1 MKRFIDDESG
11 MTMGLTVIMIV
22 LIGVMGAGLLTFVSR
37 DLNSVVEVNQG
48 QRAQEMADAGLEAG
62 KRQLSIVDATPTSY
76 DATNIGDN
84 SEWYDDSTPKTLTL
98 NGNQIRV
105 SILYLRPS
113 ETDAQTREAGRAP
126 EKLPS
131 YNSNGIADTCTD
143 DSIGGGVAGDGI
155 DNDFDPST
163 GDVDA
168 CDYPNNRN
176 YFRVTV
182 RGGTGEAVRQ
192 LQAIYQTDNFDIPV
206 AYYATR
212 DIGFNSSNS
221 LNVDGL
227 SLFANRNI
235 INFRADR
242 LTGTDQAYGDW
253 STIPG
258 TGAPN
263 PYNATRRDDAL
274 GNRVTAAGAAALGSI
289 DYKTAADEVQHQ
301 GYRDYDADSDSVSER
316 PDFVPNTWGDRAN
329 QPSNDI
335 TYPFAMGNTTADN
348 DLIAT
353 LKAKAQAQGL
363 YTRRPPESTFTI
375 DENGGDVPN
384 YPESSDLTETVMFV
398 EFANGTDDSPIY
410 GAKGKAIYKARSSDA
425 DNKVKGIIVVMHGD
439 LDTNSSSEPF
449 QGAVIVRDGDDGN
462 TAESDIMKFD
472 NGGNVNIEGF
482 VNIEGDIKLGGTTD
496 GFLPAEMATGLPGL
510 FRVNLWSWREC
521 YSIDCS

>member
-1 MKRFIDDESG
+1 MRRFIDDESG
-11 MTMGLTVIMIV
+11 MTMGLVVIMIV

-48 QRAQEMADAGLEAG
+48 QRAQEMSDAGLEAA
-62 KRQLSIVDATPTSY
+62 KRQLSVVDANPTSY
-76 DATNIGDN
+76 DATNIADN
-84 SEWYDDSTPKTLTL
+84 SEWYGDSTPKTMTL

-105 SILYLRPS
+105 GILYLRPS
-113 ETDAQTREAGRAP
+113 VTDAQTREADRAP

-131 YNSNGIADTCTD
+131 YSSNGSPDPCNDIN
-143 DSIGGGVAGDGI
+143 GDGV
-155 DNDFDPST
+155 DDDFNPST

-168 CDYPNNRN
+168 CDYPNNRS

-182 RGGTGEAVRQ
+182 RGGTGNAVRQ

-212 DIGFNSSNS
+212 DIEFNSSNA

-242 LTGTDQAYGDW
+242 LTGTDQAYGNW
-253 STIPG
+253 ATIPG

-263 PYNATRRDDAL
+263 PYNATRRNDAL
-274 GNRVTAAGAAALGSI
+274 GNPVTAAGAAALGTI
-289 DYKTAADEVQHQ
+289 DYKTDKAARY
-301 GYRDYDADSDSVSER
+301 GYHDYDADSDSVSGR
-316 PDFVPNTWGDRAN
+316 PDFVSAGAYAGP
-329 QPSNDI
+329 PNDI
-335 TYPFAMGNTTADN
+335 TYPFATDDTIADN
-348 DLIAT
+348 DVIAS

-363 YTRRPPESTFTI
+363 YTRRSPGSTFTI
-375 DENGGDVPN
+375 DESGGDVPN
-384 YPESSDLTETVMFV
+384 YPASSDLTETVMFV
-398 EFANGTDDSPIY
+398 EFASGTDDSPVY

-439 LDTNSSSEPF
+439 LETSSSSEPF
-449 QGAVIVRDGDDGN
+449 QGAMIVRDGNDGN
-462 TAESDIMKFD
+462 TTESDIMKFD

-482 VNIEGDIKLGGTTD
+482 VNVEGDLKLGGTTD

-510 FRVNLWSWREC
+510 FRVRLWSWREC